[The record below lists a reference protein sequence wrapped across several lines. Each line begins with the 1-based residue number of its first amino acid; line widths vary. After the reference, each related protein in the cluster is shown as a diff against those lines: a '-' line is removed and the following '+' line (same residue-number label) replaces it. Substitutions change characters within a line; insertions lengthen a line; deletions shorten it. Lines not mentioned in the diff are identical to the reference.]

1 MNVKMDDWE
10 SVSSNDKKEEWVT
23 LWYRQSWEDTKG
35 KKDSADIIDDMNIKN
50 GKIIRLDEYTRK
62 LH

>member
-1 MNVKMDDWE
+1 MNIKMDDWE
-10 SVSSNDKKEEWVT
+10 SVTSKDKKDEWVT
-23 LWYRQSWEDTKG
+23 MWYRQRWEDNKG
-35 KKDSADIIDDMNIKN
+35 IKDSVDVVNDLKMKD